1 VGARWKQ
8 AQNKRAQDVVTGTT
22 TLTSELERWL
32 ESETIDFVNTSRD
45 AVRKWWKEHATEW
58 PKLAAAARDLL
69 AISASEVDVE
79 RLFSGCRDEVGM
91 RRHSLKSDTIRVLT
105 LLRSAYTTEDDVDKA
120 LIKAAMELDIVLH
133 NNSILWR
140 PDQIEG
146 HLADGESLILITIH
160 LSDPLLQQIPNTTRQ
175 QLLLILWILISLTL
189 LLLRRDI

>member
-1 VGARWKQ
+1 M
-8 AQNKRAQDVVTGTT
+8 VTGTT

-120 LIKAAMELDIVLH
+120 LIKAAMELNIVLH

-146 HLADGESLILITIH
+146 HLADGESLVLITRH
-160 LSDPLLQQIPNTTRQ
+160 LC
-175 QLLLILWILISLTL
+175 
-189 LLLRRDI
+189 

>member
-1 VGARWKQ
+1 M
-8 AQNKRAQDVVTGTT
+8 
-22 TLTSELERWL
+22 
-32 ESETIDFVNTSRD
+32 
-45 AVRKWWKEHATEW
+45 
-58 PKLAAAARDLL
+58 AARDLL

-79 RLFSGCRDEVGM
+79 RLFSGCRDEVGI

-160 LSDPLLQQIPNTTRQ
+160 LSDRLLQQIPNTTRQ